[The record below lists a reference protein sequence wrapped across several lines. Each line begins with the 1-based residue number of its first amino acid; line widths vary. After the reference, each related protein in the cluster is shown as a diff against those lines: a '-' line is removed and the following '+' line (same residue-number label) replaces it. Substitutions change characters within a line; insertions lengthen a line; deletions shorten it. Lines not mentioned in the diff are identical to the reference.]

1 MGNVKPRLVAHEVG
15 SELQFAVFRL
25 LERESGLQLVAIAA
39 EGRVHRHQTRLA
51 VVHQGSHVLFRK
63 VFLFHTELF
72 QFLPVHIAVRYQVR
86 SLRLRLRLPVLC
98 RFLSLYRLRFRCLRL
113 LFLILLF
120 HFFHFLI
127 RFLFHIIFF
136 RIFSFRLLRSLLFL
150 SLLVRRCIHFV
161 RCEQFSVRL
170 RVFQQVLDNRK
181 QCFHRVRCHPVET
194 ESCRLLALA
203 VEVPEEIVY
212 HVSVAVKAQ
221 KLLRVFRLCLCPLGI
236 ASGIQSGNHTDFARL
251 LVTDDQHVL
260 FFFLFLFHFCLLF
273 SVRFSFLRV
282 YPGCIRFFRCPVPE
296 YLLHMGGDEHLH
308 VRPPVIG
315 LVAVHPVWEQSVAAV
330 ALQGALAHMEQHAH
344 VLIVHRI
351 VLQHVRQGRLLLFVL
366 LHGSE
371 HFLLPVKAA
380 EHLPHAV
387 LEGLSV

>member
-25 LERESGLQLVAIAA
+25 LERESGLQFVAIAA

-63 VFLFHTELF
+63 VFPFHSELF

-98 RFLSLYRLRFRCLRL
+98 RFLSLYLLRFRCLRL

-127 RFLFHIIFF
+127 CLLFHIVFLGVFFF
-136 RIFSFRLLRSLLFL
+136 RLFRFRRLPLSLCFSL
-150 SLLVRRCIHFV
+150 LLVRRCIHFV
-161 RCEQFSVRL
+161 RCEQFCVCR

-194 ESCRLLALA
+194 ESCRLLALS
-203 VEVPEEIVY
+203 VEVPEKIVY

-251 LVTDDQHVL
+251 LIADDQYIL
-260 FFFLFLFHFCLLF
+260 LLFLFLFH
-273 SVRFSFLRV
+273 
-282 YPGCIRFFRCPVPE
+282 
-296 YLLHMGGDEHLH
+296 
-308 VRPPVIG
+308 
-315 LVAVHPVWEQSVAAV
+315 
-330 ALQGALAHMEQHAH
+330 
-344 VLIVHRI
+344 
-351 VLQHVRQGRLLLFVL
+351 
-366 LHGSE
+366 
-371 HFLLPVKAA
+371 
-380 EHLPHAV
+380 
-387 LEGLSV
+387 